1 MKKMRKFAW
10 IFMAAMTVAG
20 LTACSNVEDEPLPGL
35 GGGGNGGTTPSVV
48 ITDTI
53 YTFDNIEAQYTP
65 INELCPGWTHEI
77 VSPSDDDRTW
87 QSGIYQSE
95 KYIQA
100 TAHDKSDKNAG
111 KTYDLWMFSPALN
124 VKDAPNKVF
133 SFYSEGAFWKN
144 TSSLEV
150 YVLNEPKSTASA
162 KELLSNVRIATEAD
176 GQYKWIASGDI
187 SLEGKGDTVYV
198 AFRYQGQG
206 GASNSTTYR
215 IDDFAFGR
223 AQGAKGGGE
232 EPDPLPD
239 PSTVMLTDTIYTFD
253 NIANPNQAINTW
265 CAGWVHEVVS
275 PAGDNGYAWES
286 KTFQEEKYVAASVHD
301 SSNGNAGKTYDLWM
315 ISPALNVKD
324 AANKVFSFYSE
335 YAFWTESSSL
345 EIYVLNEPKSTAS
358 SKEKLNVKI
367 ANPENSPLV
376 NDSKETYKGW
386 VASGDISLEGK
397 GDVVYI
403 GFRYQAQG
411 GKSNSTTYCID
422 DFAFGRAQVE
432 HYMGESGGDT
442 PEPTPDVDWSKAISV
457 AEVLALDEQVVT
469 VKGYIVGTLKKGCP
483 TAFETLTEV
492 AEYVEMQDAGTYTGY
507 STVIIADDANETD
520 LTKCLWVKT
529 NDKTS
534 DYPGAAGMTSNISLD
549 KHPENIGKVLYVQ
562 GTHRAMFTALPGVRD
577 ILDWKLGE

>member
-1 MKKMRKFAW
+1 
-10 IFMAAMTVAG
+10 MAAMTVAG

-111 KTYDLWMFSPALN
+111 KTYDLWMISPALN

-457 AEVLALDEQVVT
+457 ADALAQADQST
-469 VKGYIVGTLKKGCP
+469 FAVKGHIVGCIKNNPSKKSYASFAEAQAAGDIEWADA
-483 TAFETLTEV
+483 TAF
-492 AEYVEMQDAGTYTGY
+492 TGY
-507 STVIIADDANETD
+507 TQVFIADDAAETD
-520 LTKCLWVKT
+520 GSKCLLVKL
-529 NDKTS
+529 NDT
-534 DYPGAAGMTSNISLD
+534 DAAKALKDLAKLEGNADRIGMTI
-549 KHPENIGKVLYVQ
+549 YVQ
-562 GTHRAMFTALPGVRD
+562 GLKKANYGLPGIRNISAYKV
-577 ILDWKLGE
+577 GE